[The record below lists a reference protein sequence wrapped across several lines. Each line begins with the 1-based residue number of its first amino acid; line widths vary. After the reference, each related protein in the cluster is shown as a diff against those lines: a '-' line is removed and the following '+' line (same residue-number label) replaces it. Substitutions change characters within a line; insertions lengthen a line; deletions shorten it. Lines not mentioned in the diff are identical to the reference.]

1 MSARRKKGPQ
11 DKSAMRDLS
20 GRRMK
25 AVQQAKELADYLA
38 KAPALERKAREERR
52 RKLEGIL
59 AADPGRGIKMD
70 DHVYWEDRERLV
82 DGVQSAVREAVR
94 GSVGKGAVVEGR
106 ISVSGG
112 GVKRDVKFSGFD
124 EDFED
129 SSEDEVRAE
138 DVDEEDEEETGAEE
152 EYVEEEEGE
161 EEGEEEEYEE
171 STEEEAPTEE

>member
-1 MSARRKKGPQ
+1 
-11 DKSAMRDLS
+11 
-20 GRRMK
+20 MK

-59 AADPGRGIKMD
+59 AADPARGIKMD
-70 DHVYWEDRERLV
+70 DHVYWEDRDRLV

-106 ISVSGG
+106 ISASGG

-129 SSEDEVRAE
+129 SSEDEDVRVE

-161 EEGEEEEYEE
+161 EEEYEE

>member
-25 AVQQAKELADYLA
+25 AVQQAKELANYLA

-59 AADPGRGIKMD
+59 AADPARGIKMD

-112 GVKRDVKFSGFD
+112 GVKRDVKFAGFD

-129 SSEDEVRAE
+129 SSEDEDVRAE
-138 DVDEEDEEETGAEE
+138 DVDVEDEEETGAEE
-152 EYVEEEEGE
+152 EDIEEERD
-161 EEGEEEEYEE
+161 EEEYEE
-171 STEEEAPTEE
+171 STEEETPTEE